1 VPPGALH
8 RSVAIPRA
16 RARIGEKTQ
25 SSSFRSINSDATQIE
40 VRFRRQRRHYPK
52 PPACL
57 LCAICRHLGNR
68 PHAVKD
74 HRELLHCRG
83 TFVLSLHPKI
93 AL

>member
-1 VPPGALH
+1 MQVAGKRPLCPSQADTLGACC
-8 RSVAIPRA
+8 
-16 RARIGEKTQ
+16 
-25 SSSFRSINSDATQIE
+25 
-40 VRFRRQRRHYPK
+40 
-52 PPACL
+52 ACL
-57 LCAICRHLGNR
+57 LSAICRHLGNR